1 MTRRVTFVS
10 NISDHR
16 QLERDA
22 LQRDVDAFLARGGTI
37 QVLPQGAVSEVSA
50 AEVKEARR
58 KEAIRKRAREKQRQ
72 PTADEE
78 E

>member
-10 NISDHR
+10 NISNHR
-16 QLERDA
+16 QIERDA
-22 LQRDVDAFLARGGTI
+22 LQRDVDAFLARGGVI

-58 KEAIRKRAREKQRQ
+58 KEAIRKRIREKQRL
-72 PTADEE
+72 PITDEE